1 MQFKQIGSNVRANQ
15 SGFTLIELIVVIV
28 ILGILAATA
37 LPRFADMGDNAR
49 FAKMQA
55 ARGAV
60 QSAMNIAH
68 GEALVVGGTPATI
81 SMEGTNNVNMAFNY
95 PTAASI
101 ATAAG
106 LGNADYTVTE
116 AAGVATIADT
126 AVGTCRF
133 TYTQAQNA
141 TTPPVITT
149 PALGN
154 C

>member
-60 QSAMNIAH
+60 QSAMNIAR
-68 GEALVVGGTPATI
+68 GEALVVGGTPATVA
-81 SMEGTNNVNMAFNY
+81 MEGQNIGMAFNY
-95 PTAASI
+95 PTAAAI

-106 LGNADYTVTE
+106 LGGDYTVTE
-116 AAGVATIADT
+116 AAGVATIADNT
-126 AVGTCRF
+126 VATCRF

-141 TTPPVITT
+141 TTPPVVTT

>member
-81 SMEGTNNVNMAFNY
+81 SMEGTDNVAMAFNY
-95 PTAASI
+95 PTAAAI

-106 LGNADYTVTE
+106 LGTDYTVTV
-116 AAGVATIADT
+116 AAGVATIADNSV
-126 AVGTCRF
+126 AACRF
-133 TYTQAQNA
+133 TYTQATNA
-141 TTPPVITT
+141 TTPPAVTT
-149 PALGN
+149 PALGS